1 MTILKSMVANTAAR
15 SATEIVNRLGAA
27 IFWIFIA
34 RYLGPSGLGSLAFAL
49 SLYNL
54 FSAISTLGLN
64 AVVIRDVSRDHSK
77 AGQYFGHTMILG
89 FISSIVFAGLM
100 ILTAKLIHPG
110 KDTLFITIL
119 LAIVIVPTSGFIWSR
134 AILSAAEKMGY
145 IAIAKSAENIF
156 KVTLGVFFLLNG
168 YGIRTIALIVA
179 ASKIVSFAICY
190 FYANTQVVRPQWKIQ
205 HSLIKYFIR
214 QVPSFS
220 MIAIFNALFWAL
232 TVILLTKLKGET
244 EAGLYSVAFKFV
256 DICISFAAA
265 YGGALFP
272 VSSRILKTN
281 PDMFEKLFKKSIKYI
296 LIFTIAIATGTNIL
310 APNLIHWLFGPGMHD
325 AIPVLQV
332 LIWLIVPF
340 SFIPVFAYSLI
351 NNHLQNRDLTANFL
365 ATASVLLFNL
375 ILIPQLHALGAAIAT
390 LAGCVVF
397 FTVEFYW
404 VEKELLRLKFSA
416 EMLKPIFGA
425 ALMSVAVITL
435 KNIHPVLAV
444 LAGGSIYI
452 GFLWFSHTIT
462 THEIALLKQLR
473 SN

>member
-1 MTILKSMVANTAAR
+1 MVANTAAR

-54 FSAISTLGLN
+54 FSTFSTLGLN
-64 AVVIRDVSRDHSK
+64 AVVIRDVSRDHGR
-77 AGQYFGHTMILG
+77 AGQYFGHTMLLG
-89 FISSIVFAGLM
+89 FISSLVFAGLM
-100 ILTAKLIHPG
+100 VLTAKLIHPG
-110 KDTLFITIL
+110 NDTLFITIVM
-119 LAIVIVPTSGFIWSR
+119 AIVIVPTSGFIWSR

-156 KVTLGVFFLLNG
+156 KVALGVFFLLNG
-168 YGIRTIALIVA
+168 SGIRTIAIVVA
-179 ASKIVSFAICY
+179 ASKIVSFVVCFY
-190 FYANTQVVRPQWKIQ
+190 YANVHVIRPQWKIQ
-205 HSLIKYFIR
+205 RALVNYLMK

-220 MIAIFNALFWAL
+220 LIAIFNALFWAL
-232 TVILLTKLKGET
+232 TVILLTKLKGEA
-244 EAGLYSVAFKFV
+244 EAGLYSAAFKFV

-272 VSSRILKTN
+272 VSSRILRTN

-296 LIFTIAIATGTNIL
+296 SIFTLAVAAGTNIL
-310 APNLIHWLFGPGMHD
+310 APNLITWLFGPAMHD

-340 SFIPVFAYSLI
+340 SLIPIFAYSLI
-351 NNHLQNRDLTANFL
+351 NNHLQSRDLTANLL

-375 ILIPQLHALGAAIAT
+375 ILIPLFNALGAGIAT
-390 LAGCVVF
+390 LAGCIVF
-397 FTVEFYW
+397 FIVEFYW
-404 VEKELLRLKFSA
+404 VEKELLSLRFSP
-416 EMLKPIFGA
+416 EMLKPVFGA
-425 ALMSVAVITL
+425 VLMSAAVITL
-435 KNIHPVLAV
+435 KTVHPVLAV
-444 LAGGSIYI
+444 LAGASIYI

-462 THEIALLKQLR
+462 NHEIDLLKQLK

>member
-15 SATEIVNRLGAA
+15 SVTEIVNRLGAA

-34 RYLGPSGLGSLAFAL
+34 RYLGSYGLGSLAFAL

-54 FSAISTLGLN
+54 FSTISTLGLN

-77 AGQYFGHTMILG
+77 AGQYFGHTMLFGI
-89 FISSIVFAGLM
+89 ISSLAFAGLM
-100 ILTAKLIHPG
+100 ILAAKLIHPE

-119 LAIVIVPTSGFIWSR
+119 MAIAIVPTSGFIWSR
-134 AILSAAEKMGY
+134 AMLSAAEKMGY

-156 KVTLGVFFLLNG
+156 KIALGLFFLLNG
-168 YGIRTIALIVA
+168 SGIRTIALVVM
-179 ASKIVSFAICY
+179 ASKIVSFGVCFY
-190 FYANTQVVRPQWKIQ
+190 YANAHVVHPQWKIKRVLVNY
-205 HSLIKYFIR
+205 LIK

-220 MIAIFNALFWAL
+220 LIAIFNALFWAL
-232 TVILLTKLKGET
+232 TVILLTKLKGEA
-244 EAGLYSVAFKFV
+244 EAGLYSAAFKFV

-272 VSSRILKTN
+272 VSSRILKTD

-296 LIFTIAIATGTNIL
+296 SLFTIAVAAGTNIL
-310 APNLIHWLFGPGMHD
+310 APNLINWLFGPDMYD

-340 SFIPVFAYSLI
+340 SLIPVFAYSLI
-351 NNHLQNRDLTANFL
+351 NNHLQNKDLIANSL
-365 ATASVLLFNL
+365 ATASVLLLNL
-375 ILIPQLHALGAAIAT
+375 LLIPRFSALGAGIAT
-390 LAGCVVF
+390 LAACIVF
-397 FTVEFYW
+397 FLVEFYW
-404 VEKELLRLKFSA
+404 VEKELLSLKFSTK
-416 EMLKPIFGA
+416 MLNPVFGA
-425 ALMSVAVITL
+425 ALMSVTVFMVKT
-435 KNIHPVLAV
+435 IHPVLAV

-462 THEIALLKQLR
+462 NYEIGLLKQLK